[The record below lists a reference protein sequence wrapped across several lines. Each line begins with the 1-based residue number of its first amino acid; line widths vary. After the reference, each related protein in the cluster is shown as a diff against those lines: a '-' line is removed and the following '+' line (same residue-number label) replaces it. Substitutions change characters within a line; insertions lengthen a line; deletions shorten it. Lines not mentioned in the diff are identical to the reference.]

1 MIERVVFT
9 PEADDDVVRAYG
21 WYEEREPGLGEEF
34 LRCVEACVW
43 TIQRHP
49 QLYRIAVDEF
59 RRALVRR
66 FPYEVF
72 YEPSEDCITIYAVFH
87 CSQDPAKWQARL
99 SAEPPG
105 E

>member
-1 MIERVVFT
+1 
-9 PEADDDVVRAYG
+9 
-21 WYEEREPGLGEEF
+21 
-34 LRCVEACVW
+34 
-43 TIQRHP
+43 
-49 QLYRIAVDEF
+49 VDEF